1 MRPDQ
6 TPATQKN
13 VLTGRMRLTIL
24 GVALAIFMGAL
35 ENTVAGTAMPTV
47 IASLGGIEFYSW
59 VFAAYIL
66 AATIMTPIWGKMA
79 DLIGRRPAFFGGLA
93 CFIVGSALSGASQSM
108 GQLIVFRTLQGLGAA
123 ALFPVGMTI
132 VADLLNLEQ
141 RAKIIGVFSGMWG
154 VASFMGP
161 VVGGYLTTYL
171 SWRWVFYLSIPFGVA
186 AAIIV
191 GGTYTE
197 RYERGRIAKVD
208 YAGAVVLSCALTLLL
223 LVVER
228 GTGHPPLQ
236 IISGLFLFVL
246 LLLLFIRIELRS
258 PDPLI
263 PLDLFRNRIVG
274 LASLHGVFAGMALFG
289 TMNFLPLFVQAVHGT
304 DAISAGKILI
314 PYIIPWV
321 VGAPLGGR
329 LILRF
334 GYRPIVAVGMFLIVA
349 GAVLLALVDA
359 QTDRLTLSI
368 DAALM
373 GMGGGLTMAS
383 LMIAAQHAVS
393 GSRLGVTTAT
403 VQFARSIGAAT
414 GTAIMGGLMNWK
426 LELELVRGHSE
437 LAMIS
442 GKDLS
447 KVILPETRH
456 LLTPEAAAYL
466 HEAFARSLHVGFTF
480 VLVVAV
486 IGSLISFFIPS
497 GSAHELAHSE
507 HQTGTLSSVSRVK

>member
-1 MRPDQ
+1 
-6 TPATQKN
+6 
-13 VLTGRMRLTIL
+13 
-24 GVALAIFMGAL
+24 
-35 ENTVAGTAMPTV
+35 
-47 IASLGGIEFYSW
+47 
-59 VFAAYIL
+59 
-66 AATIMTPIWGKMA
+66 
-79 DLIGRRPAFFGGLA
+79 
-93 CFIVGSALSGASQSM
+93 
-108 GQLIVFRTLQGLGAA
+108 
-123 ALFPVGMTI
+123 
-132 VADLLNLEQ
+132 
-141 RAKIIGVFSGMWG
+141 
-154 VASFMGP
+154 
-161 VVGGYLTTYL
+161 
-171 SWRWVFYLSIPFGVA
+171 
-186 AAIIV
+186 
-191 GGTYTE
+191 
-197 RYERGRIAKVD
+197 
-208 YAGAVVLSCALTLLL
+208 
-223 LVVER
+223 
-228 GTGHPPLQ
+228 
-236 IISGLFLFVL
+236 
-246 LLLLFIRIELRS
+246 
-258 PDPLI
+258 
-263 PLDLFRNRIVG
+263 
-274 LASLHGVFAGMALFG
+274 MALFG

-304 DAISAGKILI
+304 DAIVAGKILI

-349 GAVLLALVDA
+349 GAALLALVDA

-403 VQFARSIGAAT
+403 VQFARSIGAAI
-414 GTAIMGGLMNWK
+414 GTAIMGGLLNWK

-437 LAMIS
+437 LALIS

-456 LLTPEAAAYL
+456 LLSPEAAAYL

-486 IGSLISFFIPS
+486 IGSLISFFIPP